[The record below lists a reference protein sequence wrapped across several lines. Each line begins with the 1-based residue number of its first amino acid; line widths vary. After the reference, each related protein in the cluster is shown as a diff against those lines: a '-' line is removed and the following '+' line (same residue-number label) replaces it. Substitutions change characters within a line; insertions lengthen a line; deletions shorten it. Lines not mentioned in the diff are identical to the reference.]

1 MSEDYLVLNMNVYVS
16 TFLSGLTTVAGPCDA
31 GYYCPESSRQI
42 DELECP
48 MGFWCPVQT
57 HYPQQ
62 CENGTFS
69 NATGSIFRMILR
81 QYFL

>member
-1 MSEDYLVLNMNVYVS
+1 MLLSLCENGTFCSEVNHLL
-16 TFLSGLTTVAGPCDA
+16 TGLTTVTGPCNA
-31 GYYCPESSRQI
+31 GYYCPENSRNI

-48 MGFWCPVQT
+48 MGFWCPIQT

-69 NATGSIFRMILR
+69 NATGMAINFCQRIF
-81 QYFL
+81 